1 VTGFSNQPS
10 ATPSYRMALGEA
22 IKSAV
27 HDPASMAETAPR
39 VDRIAQANAELAAD
53 DNVWQAMKEQA
64 RSILGMAGMFVIT
77 IMLAIIL
84 QPFYTLAG
92 LEAFGEAGA
101 SQARYV
107 VLELLAIL
115 AFTAL
120 IIMLARWKKEWIIK
134 YGILFVIFIAL
145 SYATVP
151 LAHYIIA
158 PVEDPTQLEWASPAD
173 SDEQLMDFLGP
184 SEYITVVEQENANQT
199 GVIFTI
205 SKQSG
210 AGEAPLWSD
219 TYHESTYQSV
229 HAYLTQDE
237 NLGFTDG
244 INFWLINQ
252 DTGEKLAEDNRSC
265 MVMLEGPECRMI
277 FTHEG
282 SPYTL
287 DFDGNLHRFHP
298 NPAINSMDGKWELSP
313 KLDLR
318 NGYLS
323 GRVIGGDKL
332 LVVTSSQVVFAE
344 IPTET
349 VDLSNDRVIA
359 VVDHIWNFT
368 ADDDN
373 LFTSFDWGFSP
384 HAGVANENNT
394 GEQMM
399 LLLGTED
406 GDVFGFE
413 LNLSGDGAVLPAE
426 WMNLDGNS
434 AISGE
439 VTAVRLADYN
449 LGGLNDIFVI
459 DDDGLK
465 MFSGHSLVLRLE
477 DSSISGQAIMVV
489 DDPTSNSSTFIEVR
503 GRAASAS
510 GTAGD
515 GSTGGSGWS
524 QASLGEVNLAQPF
537 SYDDMASLVGVLV
550 STVLMVLL
558 WKHPE
563 WYVVNT
569 VGIMVG
575 GGVITMLGTSF
586 VPWLI
591 ILFMVMAAVYD
602 AWAVYHSKH
611 MLELADTM
619 IGLNLPILL
628 VAPQDSGYSFLAEG
642 DDRMRGAAG
651 AASAEPTT
659 TGEAGEAATGDSGDS
674 VAKAGE
680 STTTGDAGD
689 AGDADA
695 GAPADDS
702 AGDTGFKAK
711 AATSAAATATA
722 GGGKKKKAKGSQ
734 DAMFMGLGDVI
745 FPGMLVISAMTYLAP
760 IGGASDALLVGLGA
774 MFGGLAGYF
783 VLMTYVARG
792 QPQAGLPLLNGGAI
806 LGYLIAAVALIGT
819 KALEFNFTF

>member
-1 VTGFSNQPS
+1 
-10 ATPSYRMALGEA
+10 MAAGEA
-22 IKSAV
+22 IKCAV
-27 HDPASMAETAPR
+27 YDPALMAETAPR

-53 DNVWQAMKEQA
+53 DNLWQSLKEQA
-64 RSILGMAGMFVIT
+64 RSILGMAGMFVVT
-77 IMLAIIL
+77 ILLAIIL
-84 QPFYTLAG
+84 QPFYTMAG

-101 SQARYV
+101 SQARFV
-107 VLELLAIL
+107 ILELGAIL
-115 AFTAL
+115 VFTAL
-120 IIMLARWKKEWIIK
+120 IIMLARWKKDWIIK

-158 PVEDPTQLEWASPAD
+158 PFEEPTELEWATKAD

-184 SEYITVVEQENANQT
+184 SEYITVVEQENANQS

-205 SKQSG
+205 SKYSDSG
-210 AGEAPLWSD
+210 EVPLWND
-219 TYHESTYQSV
+219 TYLESSFDSV
-229 HAYLTQDE
+229 HSYLTQDE

-244 INFWLINQ
+244 NNFWFINP
-252 DTGEKLAEDNRSC
+252 DTGEKIGDDNRSC
-265 MVMLEGPECRMI
+265 MMMLTGPECRMI

-287 DFDGNLHRFHP
+287 DVDGNLHRFHP
-298 NPAINSMDGKWELSP
+298 NPAINSSDGTWELSP
-313 KLDLR
+313 KLEMR
-318 NGYLS
+318 NGYFS
-323 GRVIGGDKL
+323 GRVIGEDKL
-332 LVVTSSQVVFAE
+332 LVVTSTQVVFAE

-349 VDLSNDRVIA
+349 KNLANDRVVA
-359 VVDHIWNFT
+359 VIDHIWNFT

-384 HAGVANENNT
+384 HAGVTNENNS

-399 LLLGTED
+399 FLLGTEG
-406 GDVFGFE
+406 GDVFGFDF
-413 LNLSGDGAVLPAE
+413 NLSGDGEVSPAE
-426 WMNLDGNS
+426 WINLDGNS

-439 VTAVRLADYN
+439 VTALRLADFN
-449 LGGLNDIFVI
+449 FGGLNDIFVI

-465 MFSGHSLVLRLE
+465 MFSGHSLVLRME
-477 DSSISGQAIMVV
+477 DSSTSGQAIMVV
-489 DDPTSNSSTFIEVR
+489 KDPTSTSSTFIEVR

-515 GSTGGSGWS
+515 GSTDGSGWS

-550 STVLMVLL
+550 STVLMFML

-569 VGIMVG
+569 VGILVG

-628 VAPQDSGYSFLAEG
+628 VAPQDSGYSFLSEG
-642 DDRMRGAAG
+642 DDRMRGADAM
-651 AASAEPTT
+651 ADAREASESRESSPDD
-659 TGEAGEAATGDSGDS
+659 AATGDSG
-674 VAKAGE
+674 
-680 STTTGDAGD
+680 T
-689 AGDADA
+689 
-695 GAPADDS
+695 P
-702 AGDTGFKAK
+702 
-711 AATSAAATATA
+711 
-722 GGGKKKKAKGSQ
+722 GGPVKKKKKKNSQ

-760 IGGASDALLVGLGA
+760 IGGASAALLVGLGA
-774 MFGGLAGYF
+774 MVGGLAGYF
-783 VLMTYVARG
+783 VLMTYVAQGR
-792 QPQAGLPLLNGGAI
+792 PQAGLPLLNGGAI
-806 LGYLIAAVALIGT
+806 LGYLIAAVAIIGT